1 MTKTKIALI
10 VITSIISLSIV
21 GIVSFYAGVNSVT
34 GADSEMMDEGQYRKK
49 VDKIYEDM
57 ADDVIKQSKKTEKAE
72 STMEERIAVTD
83 MWQTIQ
89 KGEGKLSEIEHP
101 QKYAKKQLELR
112 EKLIE
117 VMYACEEVS
126 KLYEKGQ
133 DEKAYDKIQDIIDK
147 YAEAIKA
154 KNKMFGYE

>member
-10 VITSIISLSIV
+10 AVTSVVTLSIV

-34 GADSEMMDEGQYRKK
+34 GADNEMSEEQYRKD

-83 MWQTIQ
+83 MWHSIQ
-89 KGEGKLSEIEHP
+89 KGEDKLSEIEHP
-101 QKYAKKQLELR
+101 RKYAKKQLELR

-133 DEKAYDKIQDIIDK
+133 DEKAYDKIQNIIDK
-147 YAEAIKA
+147 FAIAIKA